1 MNYNKIIHSNFYIK
15 FLKNID
21 NNKILF
27 YRYNN
32 NEKTYNDLKNY
43 GAKLFNF
50 LDQFKIRK
58 KVIFTYSNK
67 SFEMYSS
74 IMPIFL
80 QNCIWVPL
88 SIHYPTERLKLIFE
102 QLKPDLF
109 LYDNNNE
116 SFLSFLKKNKVK
128 CVNFKSIYRVKLSKK
143 YLDNI
148 FKKKILKTNINSTC
162 MVYFTSGSTNVPKGI
177 KISQKNL
184 LIDVIDQK
192 YHLFKNKI
200 KNPVFGDYYD
210 TAFSIF
216 FDIFFPAVLL
226 GAAISP
232 GKTKFENS
240 IPLEHIKE
248 NKVNVFIGVPSTIQ
262 LIKNYH
268 KNKKTDLIF
277 DVFILTGEPFLM
289 KLIPYIYKIFKIKKL
304 FNCYGSTETS
314 NWTFFHKCSPNDLI
328 KFPDEPYTPIGKPFR
343 NAKLKIKN
351 KELVIKG
358 PTVSQG
364 YIEQVQN
371 KGVFVLNNKNKD
383 NVYYTSDLVKKSFSK
398 YFCIGRKSNLV
409 KIRGYRVDISEIEY
423 VLKKNKQIDNVI
435 IYEKNKSNYE
445 NYLVAIILSK
455 KKILDTVLVSYLTTK
470 LPQYMIPKKF
480 YFVKKLKLNSN
491 GKVDRKKNILI
502 FDKKLLRLHS

>member
-1 MNYNKIIHSNFYIK
+1 MNYNKIIHSNFYNK

-43 GAKLFNF
+43 SAKLFKF
-50 LDQFKIRK
+50 LDQFKIKK

-128 CVNFKSIYRVKLSKK
+128 CVNFKSIYRVKLSKN

-162 MVYFTSGSTNVPKGI
+162 MVYFTSGSTNIPKGI

-192 YHLFKNKI
+192 YHLFKNK
-200 KNPVFGDYYD
+200 
-210 TAFSIF
+210 
-216 FDIFFPAVLL
+216 
-226 GAAISP
+226 
-232 GKTKFENS
+232 
-240 IPLEHIKE
+240 
-248 NKVNVFIGVPSTIQ
+248 
-262 LIKNYH
+262 
-268 KNKKTDLIF
+268 
-277 DVFILTGEPFLM
+277 
-289 KLIPYIYKIFKIKKL
+289 
-304 FNCYGSTETS
+304 
-314 NWTFFHKCSPNDLI
+314 
-328 KFPDEPYTPIGKPFR
+328 
-343 NAKLKIKN
+343 
-351 KELVIKG
+351 
-358 PTVSQG
+358 
-364 YIEQVQN
+364 
-371 KGVFVLNNKNKD
+371 
-383 NVYYTSDLVKKSFSK
+383 
-398 YFCIGRKSNLV
+398 
-409 KIRGYRVDISEIEY
+409 
-423 VLKKNKQIDNVI
+423 
-435 IYEKNKSNYE
+435 
-445 NYLVAIILSK
+445 
-455 KKILDTVLVSYLTTK
+455 
-470 LPQYMIPKKF
+470 
-480 YFVKKLKLNSN
+480 
-491 GKVDRKKNILI
+491 
-502 FDKKLLRLHS
+502 

>member
-1 MNYNKIIHSNFYIK
+1 MNYNKIILSNFYNK
-15 FLKNID
+15 FLKNIND
-21 NNKILF
+21 DKTLF
-27 YRYNN
+27 YRYNKD
-32 NEKTYNDLKNY
+32 EKTYSDLKNY
-43 GAKLFNF
+43 GAKLFKF
-50 LDQFKIRK
+50 FDQSKIRK

-80 QNCIWVPL
+80 QNCTWVPL
-88 SIHYPTERLKLIFE
+88 SIHYPIERLRLIFE

-109 LYDNNNE
+109 LYDNQNK
-116 SFLSFLKKNKVK
+116 SFISFLKKNKIK
-128 CVNFKSIYRVKLSKK
+128 CINLNQINHIKLSKN
-143 YLDNI
+143 YSDNI
-148 FKKKILKTNINSTC
+148 FKKKILKTNIDSIC
-162 MVYFTSGSTNVPKGI
+162 MVYFTSGSTNIPKGI

-192 YHLFKNKI
+192 NHLFKDKI

-248 NKVNVFIGVPSTIQ
+248 NKVNIFIGVPSTIQ

-268 KNKKTDLIF
+268 KNKKTNLIF

-289 KLIPYIYKIFKIKKL
+289 KLIPYIYKIFKVKKL

-328 KFPDEPYTPIGKPFR
+328 KFPDEPYTPIGKPFK
-343 NAKLKIKN
+343 NVKVKIKN
-351 KELVIKG
+351 KELIING

-364 YIEQVQN
+364 YIKQSLN
-371 KGVFVLNNKNKD
+371 KGIFVLSNKNKD

-423 VLKKNKQIDNVI
+423 VLKKNKHIDNAI
-435 IYEKNKSNYE
+435 IYEKSKTNYE

-455 KKILDTVLVSYLTTK
+455 KKISDAELVAYLKTK

-491 GKVDRKKNILI
+491 GKVDRKKNISI
-502 FDKKLLRLHS
+502 FN